1 MKKSKSSL
9 ASSSTISS
17 TPESDVIITQN
28 RPWKHIGKAVGW
40 FILGATLGL
49 FFFIS
54 FLGIIYQQLYGKVVF
69 PGVYVNGTD
78 FSGKSAAD
86 VEQYFMKKNA
96 GIQKTTLTFVVD
108 TKMATISAKELQLGY
123 DEKLLSKQAFSIGR
137 SSNFIAN
144 ISLMF
149 QAYMYGINL
158 QPSYHYDDDT
168 LTTLLT
174 PLKMSV
180 YKEPVD
186 ALFSFDN
193 GRVTEFKPSEAGQ
206 TINLDQLKNSLL
218 TQTVKSNTK
227 EMPENIT
234 ITIPVVPLEPKI
246 TTEKVNNLGIKEL
259 IGTGTSLFQ
268 HSIEN
273 RIYNVTL
280 ASTRLNGLLVPP
292 GETFSV
298 VKALGDISSL
308 SGYKQAYVISGGKT
322 VLGDGGGVCQVST
335 TLFRA
340 ALNAGLPIIER
351 NPHAYR
357 VGYYEEDSPPGI
369 DAAIYSPSV
378 DLKIKN
384 DTGHTILIQSY
395 INPDELRL
403 TFNIYGTA
411 DGRTVEIGKPVI
423 TSQTPAPETLY
434 QDDPTLPRG
443 QLKQVDFAAAGA
455 RVYFTRTVKKDNK
468 VYLADTF
475 TSNYRPWQA
484 VYLRG
489 TKDN

>member
-1 MKKSKSSL
+1 MKKSSSPKSKKSESL
-9 ASSSTISS
+9 NNDDKDIVVTKSHH
-17 TPESDVIITQN
+17 
-28 RPWKHIGKAVGW
+28 WKHISKTLGW
-40 FILGATLGL
+40 FLLGAVLGL

-54 FLGIIYQQLYGKVVF
+54 FLGIIYQQLYGKVIF
-69 PGVYVNGTD
+69 PGIYVNRVEFG
-78 FSGKSAAD
+78 GKSQSY
-86 VEQYFMKKNA
+86 VENYFTKKNA
-96 GIQKTTLTFVVD
+96 EIQKTTLTFIVND
-108 TKMATISAKELQLGY
+108 KIATISAKELNLGY
-123 DEKLLSKQAFSIGR
+123 DEKLLAQQAFSIGR
-137 SSNFIAN
+137 ASNFLSN

-158 QPSYHYDDDT
+158 PPAYHYDEDK
-168 LTTLLT
+168 LLSLLN
-174 PLKMSV
+174 PLKDSI
-180 YKEPVD
+180 YKEPID
-186 ALFSFDN
+186 ALFTFEN
-193 GRVTEFKPSEAGQ
+193 NRVTAFKPSENGQ
-206 TINLDQLKNSLL
+206 TININQIKDTLL
-218 TQTVKSNTK
+218 SKTIRANAGNL
-227 EMPENIT
+227 PPNIT
-234 ITIPVVPLEPKI
+234 ITIPVISLEPKI

-280 ASTRLNGLLVPP
+280 ASSRLNGILVAP
-292 GETFSV
+292 GEVFSV

-308 SGYKQAYVISGGKT
+308 TGYKQAYVISGGKT
-322 VLGDGGGVCQVST
+322 ILGDGGGVCQVST

-369 DAAIYSPSV
+369 DAAIYSPTV

-384 DTGHTILIQSY
+384 DTGHSLLIQSY

-403 TFNIYGTA
+403 TFNIYGTT
-411 DGRTVEIGKPVI
+411 DGRTVEIGTPVI
-423 TSQTPAPETLY
+423 SSQSPAPEPLY
-434 QDDPTLPRG
+434 QDDPTLPKG
-443 QLKQVDFAAAGA
+443 QVKQVDFAAAGA
-455 RVYFTRTVKKDNK
+455 NVYFTRTVKKDNK
-468 VYLADTF
+468 VIIADKF

-489 TKDN
+489 TKEN